1 MGVSGSSGTDGGGR
15 SRLGGGGGA
24 REAVESTLEAVGFV
38 TADRRE
44 LPGNGWAAGF
54 GRVPVG

>member
-15 SRLGGGGGA
+15 SRPGGGGGA
-24 REAVESTLEAVGFV
+24 REAVESALEAAGFA
-38 TADRRE
+38 TGDGRE
-44 LPGNGWAAGF
+44 PPGIGCVAGF

>member
-15 SRLGGGGGA
+15 PRLGGGGA
-24 REAVESTLEAVGFV
+24 RVVVESALEAVGFV
-38 TADRRE
+38 TVDGRE
-44 LPGNGWAAGF
+44 LPGNGRAAGF

>member
-24 REAVESTLEAVGFV
+24 REVVESALEAVGFV
-38 TADRRE
+38 TVNGRE
-44 LPGNGWAAGF
+44 LPGNG
-54 GRVPVG
+54 

>member
-24 REAVESTLEAVGFV
+24 REVVKFALEAAGFV
-38 TADRRE
+38 TVDGRE